1 MRRAPDDL
9 ATPGRPHDSIFAESG
24 VARRGAQNHN
34 EYVVFDRS
42 LVYPEYVVY
51 YRV

>member
-1 MRRAPDDL
+1 M
-9 ATPGRPHDSIFAESG
+9 PHDSIFAESG